1 MTTKQPPAERA
12 NELLEAVPTSNI
24 VTKTGAVI
32 LGTGLAAT
40 AISQELYV
48 VNEETVVLAGFV
60 ILATF
65 IARVGPIPVN
75 DGSRLS
81 VYFRAFINLTAN
93 GRTGKLR
100 SVSQFRPP
108 PNAELLLRKF
118 EGFSINPDN
127 NTRKLSRIVS
137 HLWSK

>member
-65 IARVGPIPVN
+65 IARVSLIPVN
-75 DGSRLS
+75 D
-81 VYFRAFINLTAN
+81 I
-93 GRTGKLR
+93 
-100 SVSQFRPP
+100 
-108 PNAELLLRKF
+108 
-118 EGFSINPDN
+118 
-127 NTRKLSRIVS
+127 S
-137 HLWSK
+137 H

>member
-1 MTTKQPPAERA
+1 MSTKQPPAERA
-12 NELLEAVPTSNI
+12 NELLETVPTSNI

-65 IARVGPIPVN
+65 IARVGPMPVN
-75 DGSRLS
+75 DISR
-81 VYFRAFINLTAN
+81 
-93 GRTGKLR
+93 
-100 SVSQFRPP
+100 
-108 PNAELLLRKF
+108 
-118 EGFSINPDN
+118 
-127 NTRKLSRIVS
+127 
-137 HLWSK
+137 

>member
-65 IARVGPIPVN
+65 IARVSLIPVN
-75 DGSRLS
+75 DIS
-81 VYFRAFINLTAN
+81 Y
-93 GRTGKLR
+93 
-100 SVSQFRPP
+100 
-108 PNAELLLRKF
+108 
-118 EGFSINPDN
+118 
-127 NTRKLSRIVS
+127 
-137 HLWSK
+137 